1 MLKRSR
7 MKRSRPKP
15 TDHPA
20 HLKWLREQPCC
31 LGHLYACSDTVQPH
45 HSTLGRGLSQKSSDL
60 DAMPMCAKHHHQLHN
75 FTGFFA
81 GWSREQRAEWQRTM
95 SAAYRPREETG

>member
-1 MLKRSR
+1 
-7 MKRSRPKP
+7 MKRSPIRRKRAKLTDAPK
-15 TDHPA
+15 
-20 HLKWLREQPCC
+20 HLAWLREQPCC
-31 LGHLYACSDTVQPH
+31 LGYLYACSGVVESH

-60 DAMPMCAKHHHQLHN
+60 DAMPLCARHHFCLHN

>member
-1 MLKRSR
+1 
-7 MKRSRPKP
+7 MKRRAAKK
-15 TDHPA
+15 TDAPQ

-31 LGHLYACSDTVQPH
+31 LGDLYACSGVVESH

-60 DAMPMCAKHHHQLHN
+60 EAMPLCGRHHKALHG

-81 GWSREQRAEWQRTM
+81 GWSREQRAEWQRAM
-95 SAAYRPREETG
+95 SERYRPKESA